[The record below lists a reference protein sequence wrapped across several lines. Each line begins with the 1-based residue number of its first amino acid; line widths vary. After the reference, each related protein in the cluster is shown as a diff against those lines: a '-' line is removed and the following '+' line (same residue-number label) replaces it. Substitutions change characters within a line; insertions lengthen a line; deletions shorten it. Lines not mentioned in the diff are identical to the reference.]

1 MTAQPVDW
9 TVEVDVVLLD
19 PASGPGPSDGVQ
31 GDLLFEVIFHH
42 GSVELRASS
51 VQPAA
56 EAVRRR
62 QGGCFPEATAYAE
75 SAFWLLSEFL
85 ALN

>member
-1 MTAQPVDW
+1 M
-9 TVEVDVVLLD
+9 VLLD

-56 EAVRRR
+56 AEAVSRR
-62 QGGCFPEATAYAE
+62 QGGCFPEATAYTLRVL
-75 SAFWLLSEFL
+75 SGCCLNSWL
-85 ALN
+85 

>member
-1 MTAQPVDW
+1 M
-9 TVEVDVVLLD
+9 EVDVVLLD
-19 PASGPGPSDGVQ
+19 PASEPGPSDSVQ

-51 VQPAA
+51 VRPAA
-56 EAVRRR
+56 EAVSRR
-62 QGGCFPEATAYAE
+62 QGGCFPEATADAE